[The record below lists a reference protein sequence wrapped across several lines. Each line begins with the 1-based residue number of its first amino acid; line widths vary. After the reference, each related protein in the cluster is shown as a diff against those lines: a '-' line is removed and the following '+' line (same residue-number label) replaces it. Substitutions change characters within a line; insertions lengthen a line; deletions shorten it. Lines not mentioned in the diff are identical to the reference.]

1 MVGIYKITSPTNKIN
16 IGQSW
21 DIDKRE
27 NLYSQLGCKGQ
38 IKLYNSLVKYGWTQ
52 HKFEIIYELP
62 QDITQEVLDQYEI
75 LYINQYK
82 ECGFKMMN
90 IREGGSRGKLSEE
103 TKLKIKYHPNRGK
116 SISNALKGKSFSKE
130 HIYNMSQSRTN
141 ITKQNMSIAALVK
154 TKSKEHID
162 NMKLG
167 KLGKGGKQ
175 FICINDNKI
184 FNTLREAGEYY
195 NINIRTI
202 QNITSGLS
210 KQTKNKLK
218 FKLI

>member
-1 MVGIYKITSPTNKIN
+1 
-16 IGQSW
+16 
-21 DIDKRE
+21 
-27 NLYSQLGCKGQ
+27 
-38 IKLYNSLVKYGWTQ
+38 
-52 HKFEIIYELP
+52 
-62 QDITQEVLDQYEI
+62 
-75 LYINQYK
+75 
-82 ECGFKMMN
+82 
-90 IREGGSRGKLSEE
+90 
-103 TKLKIKYHPNRGK
+103 
-116 SISNALKGKSFSKE
+116 
-130 HIYNMSQSRTN
+130 
-141 ITKQNMSIAALVK
+141 MSIAALGK
-154 TKSKEHID
+154 PKSKEHID

-167 KLGKGGKQ
+167 KLGKGGKK